1 MVGVGVGF
9 VFVLLHVFVF
19 VVVAVQR
26 LQEKD
31 VVLLL
36 CCFHVQQ
43 ALHRVMLLPFCE
55 VVVCSAVVSRDVDI
69 SGVETTKG

>member
-19 VVVAVQR
+19 VAVVVQP
-26 LQEKD
+26 LEDKD

-36 CCFHVQQ
+36 CCFHV
-43 ALHRVMLLPFCE
+43 
-55 VVVCSAVVSRDVDI
+55 
-69 SGVETTKG
+69 

>member
-1 MVGVGVGF
+1 MS
-9 VFVLLHVFVF
+9 VLFHFFAF

-36 CCFHVQQ
+36 CCFHVWQT
-43 ALHRVMLLPFCE
+43 LHRVMLLPFCE
-55 VVVCSAVVSRDVDI
+55 VVVCSAVVSSDVDI
-69 SGVETTKG
+69 SHVSLGV